1 VKLAVRDDLLRRLT
15 ELDTA
20 LVTNGQTLDRH
31 ERALLELV
39 AVVRALVRELGGD

>member
-1 VKLAVRDDLLRRLT
+1 VKVAVRDDLLRRLT
-15 ELDTA
+15 ELDTG

-39 AVVRALVRELGGD
+39 AVVRALVKELGAD